1 MGPRGARVM
10 WTHLA
15 EFALHICLHPCA
27 CSRRGEGWTRGR
39 RRASWRT
46 CSDAL
51 ALDLGY
57 GMATTRDTKIT
68 GLILHGPCIRTI
80 SHAIL
85 VLAARDFACCRSFIE
100 TADELGNPRV
110 DVLFTLADLH
120 HNNVLRSST
129 ILSPISFV
137 PTSPPRSAVLN
148 SKPPA
153 FFASRAFL
161 TAVSTSS
168 ACFSRPRE

>member
-1 MGPRGARVM
+1 M

-15 EFALHICLHPCA
+15 EFDLHLCLHRCA
-27 CSRRGEGWTRGR
+27 CSRRGEGWMRER

-57 GMATTRDTKIT
+57 GMATTMA

-80 SHAIL
+80 THAIL
-85 VLAARDFACCRSFIE
+85 VLAARDFACCRSFNE
-100 TADELGNPRV
+100 MADNPRV
-110 DVLFTLADLH
+110 DVHFTLADLCY
-120 HNNVLRSST
+120 NNVLMSST

-137 PTSPPRSAVLN
+137 VTSPPRSAVLN

-161 TAVSTSS
+161 TAVSMSC